1 MKDVRLIVY
10 GVGET
15 FDSEIIKMDELPKVG
30 EHISTIYFK
39 SRYQKLEHNKVFK
52 VARVVHHYVDDMS
65 GIDYTEIEL
74 ERSI

>member
-10 GVGET
+10 GVSES
-15 FDSEIIKMDELPKVG
+15 FYSEIIKMTELPKVG

-39 SRYQKLEHNKVFK
+39 KYEKLEHNKVFQ
-52 VARVVHHYVDDMS
+52 VARIIHHYLDDMS